1 MGEKDSETA
10 PIWGKTK
17 QRESSNTINPMDVES
32 STQSHQPRS
41 QPRSQSRSLSRSLS
55 RFRGGSYAERGRGV
69 KEFRSWFSW
78 LIPCFVIAN
87 VVLFVITMYVNNCP
101 KKSGDCFA
109 GFLGRFSFQSTSE
122 NPLLGPSS
130 LTLRTMGGLEVKK
143 VVKGDEGWRL
153 ISCIWLHGGV
163 VHLLVNMLTLL
174 FIGMRMERE
183 FGFIRIGLLY
193 LISGFGGSILSALF
207 LRSNISVGASGA
219 VFGLLGGMLSEIF
232 INWTIYSNKVVTI
245 ITLVIIVAVNLG
257 LGVLPGVDNFA
268 HIGGFATGFLLGFV
282 LLIRP
287 HYGWINQRNAPLGKP
302 HKYKMYQAIL
312 WTLSLLLLLAWFI
325 GGLISLFNNVDGNK
339 HCSWCH
345 YLSCVPTSRWSCNRE
360 PASCTTIQLGNQLS
374 MTCLR
379 NGKSGSYIL
388 ANPSDSRINS
398 LCVQLCR

>member
-10 PIWGKTK
+10 PIRGKT
-17 QRESSNTINPMDVES
+17 QQIDSNNNVQPMDLES
-32 STQSHQPRS
+32 A
-41 QPRSQSRSLSRSLS
+41 SLSEQHQSQNRSRGS
-55 RFRGGSYAERGRGV
+55 FYEERGGGV
-69 KEFRSWFSW
+69 KEFRSWFAW

-87 VVLFVITMYVNNCP
+87 VVVFVITMYVNNCP

-109 GFLGRFSFQSTSE
+109 DFLGRFSFQSTRE

-130 LTLRTMGGLEVKK
+130 LTLQTMGGLDVKK

-153 ISCIWLHGGV
+153 LSCNWLHGGV

-174 FIGMRMERE
+174 FIGIRMERE

-245 ITLVIIVAVNLG
+245 ITLVLIVAVNLG

-287 HYGWINQRNAPLGKP
+287 HFGWVNQINDPGVKTHR
-302 HKYKMYQAIL
+302 YKMYQCIL
-312 WTLSLLLLLAWFI
+312 WIISLLLLVAGLIA
-325 GGLISLFNNVDGNK
+325 GLISLFNNVDGNE

-345 YLSCVPTSRWSCNRE
+345 YLSCVPTSKWSCNRE
-360 PASCTTIQLGNQLS
+360 PASCMTTQLGNQLS

-379 NGKSGSYIL
+379 NGKSATYIL
-388 ANPSDSRINS
+388 ANTSNSRINS

>member
-1 MGEKDSETA
+1 
-10 PIWGKTK
+10 
-17 QRESSNTINPMDVES
+17 MDVES
-32 STQSHQPRS
+32 SALSEQHRS
-41 QPRSQSRSLSRSLS
+41 QNRS
-55 RFRGGSYAERGRGV
+55 RGGSYEERGRGV

-87 VVLFVITMYVNNCP
+87 VVVFVITMYVNNCP

-109 GFLGRFSFQSTSE
+109 GFLGRFSFQSTRE

-130 LTLRTMGGLEVKK
+130 LTLRTMGGLDVKK
-143 VVKGDEGWRL
+143 VVERDEGWRL
-153 ISCIWLHGGV
+153 LSCNWLHGGV

-245 ITLVIIVAVNLG
+245 ITLVLIVAVNLG

-287 HYGWINQRNAPLGKP
+287 HYGWINQRSAPAAKP
-302 HKYKMYQAIL
+302 HKYNICQAIL
-312 WTLSLLLLLAWFI
+312 WTVSLLLLLGWFI
-325 GGLISLFNNVDGNK
+325 AGLISLFNNVDGNK

-360 PASCTTIQLGNQLS
+360 PASCTTTQLGNQLS

>member
-10 PIWGKTK
+10 PIWGKTR
-17 QRESSNTINPMDVES
+17 QRESNNTQQHPMDVES
-32 STQSHQPRS
+32 TSLSGQQHRS
-41 QPRSQSRSLSRSLS
+41 MNRSRS
-55 RFRGGSYAERGRGV
+55 SYEERGRGV
-69 KEFRSWFSW
+69 KEFRSWFPW
-78 LIPCFVIAN
+78 LIPCFVFAN
-87 VVLFVITMYVNNCP
+87 VVVFVITMYVNNCP

-109 GFLGRFSFQSTSE
+109 DFLGRFSFQNTRE

-130 LTLRTMGGLEVKK
+130 LTLQTMGGLDVKK
-143 VVKGDEGWRL
+143 VVKQDEGWRL
-153 ISCIWLHGGV
+153 LSCNWLHGGV

-174 FIGMRMERE
+174 FIGIRMERE

-245 ITLVIIVAVNLG
+245 ITLVLIVAVNLG

-287 HYGWINQRNAPLGKP
+287 HYGWINQRDAPGAKP
-302 HKYKMYQAIL
+302 HRYKMYQGIF
-312 WTLSLLLLLAWFI
+312 WTISLLLLVAGFI
-325 GGLISLFNNVDGNK
+325 AGLISLFNNVDGNE

-345 YLSCVPTSRWSCNRE
+345 YLSCVPTSKWSCNRE
-360 PASCTTIQLGNQLS
+360 PASCTTTQLGNQFS

-379 NGKSGSYIL
+379 NGKSASYIL
-388 ANPSDSRINS
+388 ANPPDSRINS

>member
-10 PIWGKTK
+10 PIWGKTQ
-17 QRESSNTINPMDVES
+17 QRESSNIHPVNIES
-32 STQSHQPRS
+32 STQPGQPRS
-41 QPRSQSRSLSRSLS
+41 LNRN
-55 RFRGGSYAERGRGV
+55 RGGSYAERGRGV

-87 VVLFVITMYVNNCP
+87 VVVFVITMYVNNCP

-109 GFLGRFSFQSTSE
+109 GFLGRFSFQSTRE

-153 ISCIWLHGGV
+153 LSCNWLHGGV

-183 FGFIRIGLLY
+183 FGFSNKDWI
-193 LISGFGGSILSALF
+193 ALF
-207 LRSNISVGASGA
+207 DIWLWRKYIVSSFPPLKHLRGCFWCSVWFTWRNA
-219 VFGLLGGMLSEIF
+219 LWIF

-245 ITLVIIVAVNLG
+245 ITLVLIVAVNLG

-268 HIGGFATGFLLGFV
+268 HIGGFATGFFLGFV

-302 HKYKMYQAIL
+302 RKYKIYQAIL
-312 WTLSLLLLLAWFI
+312 WTVSLLLLLAWFI

-360 PASCTTIQLGNQLS
+360 PASCTTTQLGNQLS

-379 NGKSGSYIL
+379 NGKSGSYIVP
-388 ANPSDSRINS
+388 NPSDSRINS

>member
-1 MGEKDSETA
+1 MAEKEDSETK
-10 PIWGKTK
+10 PIWGKTQ
-17 QRESSNTINPMDVES
+17 QRDNNINPMDLES
-32 STQSHQPRS
+32 SSQNHNHRS
-41 QPRSQSRSLSRSLS
+41 QNRSRN
-55 RFRGGSYAERGRGV
+55 SYEERGRGV
-69 KEFRSWFSW
+69 KEFKSWFSW

-87 VVLFVITMYVNNCP
+87 VVVFVITMYVNNCP

-109 GFLGRFSFQSTSE
+109 GFLGRFSFQSTRE

-130 LTLRTMGGLEVKK
+130 LTLQTMGGLDVKR
-143 VVKGDEGWRL
+143 VVKEDQGWRL
-153 ISCIWLHGGV
+153 LSCNWLHGGV

-174 FIGMRMERE
+174 FIGIRMERE

-245 ITLVIIVAVNLG
+245 ITLVLIVAVNLG

-268 HIGGFATGFLLGFV
+268 HIGGFVTGFLLGFV

-287 HYGWINQRNAPLGKP
+287 HYRWINRTNNAPGAKP
-302 HKYKMYQAIL
+302 HKFNMFQCIL
-312 WTLSLLLLLAWFI
+312 WTISLLLLVAGFI
-325 GGLISLFNNVDGNK
+325 AGLISLFNNVDGNE

-360 PASCTTIQLGNQLS
+360 PASCNTTQLGNQLS
-374 MTCLR
+374 ITCLR
-379 NGKSGSYIL
+379 NGNSGSYIL
-388 ANPSDSRINS
+388 PNPSDSRINS